1 MYSSISII
9 INHILKFGNYR
20 SSQIPKKYYR
30 ELLTGLDKLKRIDT
44 VFIPEFIKLAS
55 RYKGRLIIDDTNH
68 PKYGLKNYTRK
79 LKNLKTSGYEN
90 GFKLLLFLWE
100 GNGFRIPMGF
110 ALWGKDSNSIN
121 DLALAGLSRIR
132 NEFKLKP
139 EVVLADGAFSVDKLV
154 KRITDYGWS
163 FVMRWRCDRKLSEEQ
178 IKKRIPRGYGDS
190 AGFLQNGTKVKIF
203 RRKKRFYET
212 NRMLW
217 TMKDIVRI
225 YKMRWIIEETF
236 KILKHCVGINRCQ
249 QHSIVLQEIF
259 VWMCLTC
266 FTYLERIKEHSIY
279 KSRQT
284 VNFQT
289 VTLDNSILNEVLTP
303 C

>member
-1 MYSSISII
+1 MQFLVPFINRILSYGSFKSSE
-9 INHILKFGNYR
+9 
-20 SSQIPKKYYR
+20 IPRKHYR
-30 ELLTGLDKLKRIDT
+30 ELLTGIEKLKRIDT
-44 VFIPEFIKLAS
+44 IFIPKFIELAK
-55 RYKGRLIIDDTNH
+55 RYEGRLIIDDTNH

-100 GNGFRIPMGF
+100 SDNFRIPIGF

-132 NEFKLKP
+132 NEFKLRP
-139 EVVLADGAFSVDKLV
+139 QVVLADGAFSVDKLV

-163 FVMRWRCDRKLSEEQ
+163 FVMRWRSDRKLSEDK

-190 AGFLQNGTKVKIF
+190 SGFLQNGTKVKIF

-225 YKMRWIIEETF
+225 YKMRWSIEETF

-249 QHSIVLQEIF
+249 QHSMALQEIF
-259 VWMCLTC
+259 IWMCLTC
-266 FTYLERIKEHSIY
+266 FVYLEKVKDHSIY

-284 VNFQT
+284 VNSQT
-289 VTLDNSILNEVLTP
+289 VCLDYSILSQVLSA